1 MRNVFNAFA
10 GFFRGDPN
18 RVDEDGFTRLQR
30 AIMQNNLSRVISLIK
45 KGADV
50 NYRGSMI
57 YPPLHLALDKDRQ
70 AIALALVQA
79 GADINLKDAYGKT
92 PLHHA
97 AHHSQENFVNML
109 LKLGADPNIQD
120 DNGKTPL
127 HLLGTARPSLIDAFI
142 SYKADPNIRDDQGNT
157 PLHLFFDRPQ
167 MADRLLRNGANANV
181 PNDKGV
187 TPYQLMLDEAQI
199 EKLPGVLHGM
209 LRHNADVNACN
220 GMGETLLHL
229 AARMGNHDFFN
240 NVLRKCNVAACD
252 KKGNTVL
259 HVLAETQ
266 NTLFLSRVLDLS
278 PDLLHVKNHRGR
290 TPLGELAQI
299 ANSPYMGVKPE
310 SLESMARL
318 LLIHK
323 ADPDATDSNGRT
335 LLHYAAAR
343 GRTEFA
349 EYLISKKADPNV
361 LDAKGKAPLHLAI
374 EQKNLEMIDRL
385 LDLGADPDL
394 TDARGWTVLDR
405 LAEKNDRDSPVVQRL
420 IVAGGQYNKQLPLNP
435 ELMRP
440 RNDNTPQQQPQTA
453 TLEKLPKPK
462 VLRPSGAKPDGKAG
476 GGLKP

>member
-1 MRNVFNAFA
+1 MFNAFA

-18 RVDEDGFTRLQR
+18 RVDDDGFTRLQR
-30 AIMQNNLSRVISLIK
+30 AVMQNNLSRVISLIK

-57 YPPLHLALDKDRQ
+57 FPPLHLALDKDRQ

-79 GADINLKDAYGKT
+79 GADINLKDAQGRA

-97 AHHSQENFVNML
+97 ALHSQENFVNML
-109 LKLGADPNIQD
+109 LKLGADPNVQD
-120 DNGKTPL
+120 DHGKTPL
-127 HLLGTARPSLIDAFI
+127 HLLGTARPSLIDAFV
-142 SYKADPNIRDDQGNT
+142 SYKASPNLRDDEGNT
-157 PLHLFFDRPQ
+157 PLHLFYDRPQ
-167 MADRLLRNGANANV
+167 MADRLLRNGADANIANA
-181 PNDKGV
+181 KGV
-187 TPYQLMLDEAQI
+187 TPYQQMLDEAVI
-199 EKLPGVLHGM
+199 EKLPAVLHGM
-209 LRHNADVNACN
+209 LRYDADVNACN

-229 AARMGNHDFFN
+229 AARMGNHDFFTG
-240 NVLRKCNVAACD
+240 VLRKCNVGACD

-266 NTLFLSRVLDLS
+266 NTLFLTRVLDVA
-278 PDLLHVKNHRGR
+278 PELLHVENHRGR

-299 ANSPYMGVKPE
+299 ANNGHTGGKPD
-310 SLESMARL
+310 SLESMARM

-323 ADPDATDSNGRT
+323 ADPNAADGNGRT

-349 EYLISKKADPNV
+349 EYLLSKKADPNV
-361 LDAKGKAPLHLAI
+361 PDTKGKAPLHLAI
-374 EQKNLEMIDRL
+374 EQKNLEMIDLL

-420 IVAGGQYNKQLPLNP
+420 IVGGGQYNKQLPLNP
-435 ELMRP
+435 GLMRP
-440 RNDNTPQQQPQTA
+440 RNDNDNAARQPQTA
-453 TLEKLPKPK
+453 TLDKLPKPK
-462 VLRPSGAKPDGKAG
+462 VLRHPGAKPDGKSAG
-476 GGLKP
+476 GFKP